1 MFRRLLT
8 NEDEEKTS
16 SLDDEFEDSS
26 VSEIIG
32 GKLSFNDGDNASAS
46 SEKFRKFID
55 FELI

>member
-16 SLDDEFEDSS
+16 SLDDEFEDSN

-46 SEKFRKFID
+46 SEKFRKFVV
-55 FELI
+55 